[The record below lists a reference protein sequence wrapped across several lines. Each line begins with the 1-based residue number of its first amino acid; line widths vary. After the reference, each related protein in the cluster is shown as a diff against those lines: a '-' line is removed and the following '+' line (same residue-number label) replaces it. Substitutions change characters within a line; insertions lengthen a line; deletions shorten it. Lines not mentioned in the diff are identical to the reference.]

1 VGASLVVCCVL
12 AVPTVCG
19 GGGVPGGGGGVLVV
33 GVWVGGGAAGGGGGG
48 VPCWGKH
55 IIIIRFVLYIRVHK
69 YKNERVRLARCVVHS
84 YFYASF

>member
-19 GGGVPGGGGGVLVV
+19 GGGVPCG
-33 GVWVGGGAAGGGGGG
+33 
-48 VPCWGKH
+48 GKH